1 MNNDFSFHVVR
12 LRFRSIPGPFSI
24 TGPARKLLVQQT
36 VHIINAGFLA
46 IPIELGI
53 QDDIQDNIQ
62 DRDFKALSKEDS
74 EGDFEGYFQMPSRG
88 AAYL

>member
-1 MNNDFSFHVVR
+1 MLSG
-12 LRFRSIPGPFSI
+12 SGPGPFSI
-24 TGPARKLLVQQT
+24 TGPARKLLGQQT

-74 EGDFEGYFQMPSRG
+74 EGDFEGVLPDAFKGCCLFITNASIF
-88 AAYL
+88 